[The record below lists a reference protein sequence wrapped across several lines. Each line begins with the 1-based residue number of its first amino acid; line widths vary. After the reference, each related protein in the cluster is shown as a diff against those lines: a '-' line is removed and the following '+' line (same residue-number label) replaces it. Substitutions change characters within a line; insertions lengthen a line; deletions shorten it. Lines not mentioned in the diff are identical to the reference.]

1 MTSPTIAP
9 QRASSIKRWLLA
21 ERIEQVEGPEA
32 AESKGRQ
39 QPWWKVVCLTGV
51 DYFSTLGYIPGIAA
65 LAAGVLSPIATLLIV
80 ALTLFAMAPMYR
92 RVAEE
97 SPHGQGSIAML
108 ERLLSFW
115 PGKLTVLVLLGFIA
129 TDFMITITLSASDAA
144 VHFSENPLVP
154 GFLHDQEILITLL
167 MVAALGAV
175 FLKGFRE
182 AINIAVVVV
191 GAYLLLN
198 LVVVGVGFYE
208 VVTQPQS
215 LADWQSKLF
224 ADYGN
229 PLIMVGVALLVFPK
243 LALGISG
250 FETGV
255 SVMPL
260 VRGEQGD
267 DPEHPEGRI
276 RNTRKLLTSAGLI
289 MSFYLVTTSFI
300 TVVLIPAKEF
310 ESGGSANGRAL
321 AYLAHERLGSVF
333 GTAYDL
339 STIVI
344 LAFAGASAMAGLLNI
359 VPRYLPRYGMA
370 PEWGVRSGPWS

>member
-1 MTSPTIAP
+1 MTVEARPA
-9 QRASSIKRWLLA
+9 RRFRHWLLK

-32 AESKGRQ
+32 GESKERQ

-65 LAAGVLSPIATLLIV
+65 LAAGALSPIATVLIV
-80 ALTLFAMAPMYR
+80 LLTLFGMVPMYR
-92 RVAEE
+92 RVAKE
-97 SPHGQGSIAML
+97 SAHGQGSISML

-198 LVVVGVGFYE
+198 LVVGVGVYE
-208 VVTQPQS
+208 
-215 LADWQSKLF
+215 
-224 ADYGN
+224 
-229 PLIMVGVALLVFPK
+229 
-243 LALGISG
+243 
-250 FETGV
+250 
-255 SVMPL
+255 
-260 VRGEQGD
+260 
-267 DPEHPEGRI
+267 
-276 RNTRKLLTSAGLI
+276 
-289 MSFYLVTTSFI
+289 
-300 TVVLIPAKEF
+300 
-310 ESGGSANGRAL
+310 
-321 AYLAHERLGSVF
+321 
-333 GTAYDL
+333 
-339 STIVI
+339 
-344 LAFAGASAMAGLLNI
+344 
-359 VPRYLPRYGMA
+359 
-370 PEWGVRSGPWS
+370 